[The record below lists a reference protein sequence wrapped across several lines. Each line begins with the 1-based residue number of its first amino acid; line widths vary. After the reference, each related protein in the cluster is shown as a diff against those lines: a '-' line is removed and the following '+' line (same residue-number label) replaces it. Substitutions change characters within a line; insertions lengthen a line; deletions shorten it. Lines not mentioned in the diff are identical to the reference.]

1 MSQQKPAFSTA
12 ATARHILVCLLLF
25 LAGDLLS
32 SLALDLLF
40 AVARPPAPWLYQL
53 PRALGALAL
62 TWALFRLYAARG
74 LRLGMAEF
82 GVTFSLRGWAVAA
95 SVLLPVLVAAAFLP
109 LGEVSVTRGGPGE
122 VLGTLAV
129 SLAFALKAGV
139 TEELLFRG
147 FLMKLV
153 DWRWGKRAAI
163 LLPSVL
169 FASAHL
175 FQLGSAGPG
184 EVLLLVLG
192 GSLVGI
198 MFSLVAD
205 RSGSVSNSVL
215 MHTLWNLVMVTGIL
229 CITTDQGESGAAL
242 FSIVIPSGNV
252 LLTGGDFGVEAS
264 AVAVLGY
271 GAVCCLAL
279 LMRKTER

>member
-122 VLGTLAV
+122 VLG
-129 SLAFALKAGV
+129 
-139 TEELLFRG
+139 
-147 FLMKLV
+147 
-153 DWRWGKRAAI
+153 RW
-163 LLPSVL
+163 LSPWPSPSRP
-169 FASAHL
+169 ASPRNCC
-175 FQLGSAGPG
+175 S
-184 EVLLLVLG
+184 
-192 GSLVGI
+192 
-198 MFSLVAD
+198 VA
-205 RSGSVSNSVL
+205 S
-215 MHTLWNLVMVTGIL
+215 
-229 CITTDQGESGAAL
+229 
-242 FSIVIPSGNV
+242 
-252 LLTGGDFGVEAS
+252 
-264 AVAVLGY
+264 
-271 GAVCCLAL
+271 
-279 LMRKTER
+279 

>member
-32 SLALDLLF
+32 SLAFDLLF

-184 EVLLLVLG
+184 RCCCWCLAAPWW
-192 GSLVGI
+192 GSC
-198 MFSLVAD
+198 SPWW
-205 RSGSVSNSVL
+205 R
-215 MHTLWNLVMVTGIL
+215 T
-229 CITTDQGESGAAL
+229 GAA
-242 FSIVIPSGNV
+242 
-252 LLTGGDFGVEAS
+252 
-264 AVAVLGY
+264 
-271 GAVCCLAL
+271 
-279 LMRKTER
+279 R

>member
-1 MSQQKPAFSTA
+1 MTGVEGYVESA
-12 ATARHILVCLLLF
+12 ASGF
-25 LAGDLLS
+25 LAAVE
-32 SLALDLLF
+32 LARRL
-40 AVARPPAPWLYQL
+40 AGQPPIDF
-53 PRALGALAL
+53 PRETALGALAL

-163 LLPSVL
+163 LLPSEIGR
-169 FASAHL
+169 AH
-175 FQLGSAGPG
+175 
-184 EVLLLVLG
+184 V
-192 GSLVGI
+192 
-198 MFSLVAD
+198 
-205 RSGSVSNSVL
+205 
-215 MHTLWNLVMVTGIL
+215 
-229 CITTDQGESGAAL
+229 
-242 FSIVIPSGNV
+242 
-252 LLTGGDFGVEAS
+252 
-264 AVAVLGY
+264 
-271 GAVCCLAL
+271 
-279 LMRKTER
+279 

>member
-32 SLALDLLF
+32 SLAFDLLF

-62 TWALFRLYAARG
+62 TWALFRLYADRG

-175 FQLGSAGPG
+175 FQLGSAGPV

-192 GSLVGI
+192 GSLAGI

-215 MHTLWNLVMVTGIL
+215 MHTLWNLVMATSL
-229 CITTDQGESGAAL
+229 LHITPAGETYGSPV
-242 FSIVIPSGNV
+242 FSLIIPDGPL
-252 LLTGGDFGVEAS
+252 LLTGGSFGAETS
-264 AVAVLGY
+264 AIAMAGY
-271 GAVCCLAL
+271 AAVCCLAL
-279 LMRKTER
+279 VKGANHR